1 MKISVIIPT
10 KNRHKDLQIALQSIF
25 DKFLK
30 PDEIIIV
37 DQSDQRL
44 DDGIINNYYK
54 FLGANAN
61 IQYLY
66 DPSIKGLVHA
76 KSVGV
81 GVASGDLICFL
92 EDDIVLERDYFKELI
107 DGFNEYNNMVGCC
120 GVVTNPPFTSTNYL
134 FFHNLFHKGI
144 FRDKRPT
151 IFASYSKSQVN
162 LISSN
167 TISGGV
173 SAWKREVF
181 EKIKFDVLNGFHM
194 LEDIEFSTRVA
205 DLYPNQLY
213 INSKVRLAHYFSPSG
228 RDAELQKQRRKAIE
242 YIMFYKKQSNK
253 RFAIFN
259 LCWLFFGL
267 FISSIVI
274 SFKYRNLDAIQGLSG
289 GLILGI
295 RKKLLIK

>member
-10 KNRHKDLQIALQSIF
+10 KNRHKDLQFALQSIF
-25 DKFLK
+25 DQFLK
-30 PDEIIIV
+30 PDEIILI
-37 DQSDQRL
+37 DQSEQML
-44 DDGIINNYYK
+44 DDGIINDYNK
-54 FLGANAN
+54 LFGANAN

-81 GVASGDLICFL
+81 GIASGDLICFL

-107 DGFNEYNNMVGCC
+107 DGFNECNKMVGCC
-120 GVVTNPPFTSTNYL
+120 GIVTNPPFASQSYL
-134 FFHNLFHKGI
+134 FFHNLFHRGV
-144 FRDKRPT
+144 FRDKRPS
-151 IFASYSKSQVN
+151 IFASYSKSQFN
-162 LISSN
+162 LIASN

-173 SAWKREVF
+173 SAWKSEVF

-194 LEDIEFSTRVA
+194 IEDIEFSTRVA
-205 DLYPNQLY
+205 ELYPNQLY
-213 INSKVRLAHYFSPSG
+213 INSKVRLVHNFSPSG

-242 YIMFYKKQSNK
+242 YIMFYKKRSNK
-253 RFAIFN
+253 KFAIFN

-274 SFKYRNLDAIQGLSG
+274 SFKYRNFDAIQGLSG
-289 GLILGI
+289 GLFFGI
-295 RKKLLIK
+295 SKKLLIK